1 MKARGRLAR
10 ALALALFVLALA
22 TAGVASA
29 QYREFTGK
37 INRIG
42 KSTLIVDNRM
52 GDKLQFERVEETRIT
67 DERDVKKR
75 KASWADLKK
84 NDWVTVHWRMMDKP
98 RKAYEV
104 IVLPPRTEGGGDR

>member
-10 ALALALFVLALA
+10 ALALALFALPVA
-22 TAGVASA
+22 TASVASA

-42 KSTLIVDNRM
+42 KSALIVDNRM
-52 GDKLQFERVEETRIT
+52 GDKLQFERVEETRVS

-75 KASWADLKK
+75 KTSWADLKK
-84 NDWVTVHWRMMDKP
+84 DDWVTVHWKMMDKP

-104 IVLPPRTEGGGDR
+104 IVLPPRKDEGGHR